1 MSHDNGHDH
10 DQERAIDLKLL
21 LDDSSTPGHD
31 LVSEAGMIDLK
42 MLLDDSST
50 PDQTMT
56 NAKKRKTTD
65 QTITNAKTMTSA
77 KTTDQMRASANT
89 TDGPMTQART
99 NAKATLATTVAD
111 QTPKT
116 QLCSLM
122 TQDLFEMLE

>member
-65 QTITNAKTMTSA
+65 QTMTNAKTMTSA
-77 KTTDQMRASANT
+77 KTTDHIRASANT
-89 TDGPMTQART
+89 TDRPMTQAMRPWAAFFFGTCRT
-99 NAKATLATTVAD
+99 EVSQISNKAHLSTKNL
-111 QTPKT
+111 
-116 QLCSLM
+116 
-122 TQDLFEMLE
+122 